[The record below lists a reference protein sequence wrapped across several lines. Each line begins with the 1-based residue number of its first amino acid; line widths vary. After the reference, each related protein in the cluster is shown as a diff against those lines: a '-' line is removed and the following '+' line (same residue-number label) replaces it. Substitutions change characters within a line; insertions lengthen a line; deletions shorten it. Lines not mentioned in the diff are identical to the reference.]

1 MRTEPS
7 SEATEIR
14 QQIHDYIV
22 ANFLFD
28 CDDVADDASLID
40 EGVLDSIAVL
50 EVVMFVEER
59 LGVAVSDE
67 EVLPE
72 HFGSIDALTAF
83 VERRRT
89 EALRLAS

>member
-1 MRTEPS
+1 MGTEAS
-7 SEATEIR
+7 SGAAEIR

-28 CDDVADDASLID
+28 CGDVTDDASLID

-59 LGVAVSDE
+59 LGIAVSDE

-72 HFGSIDALTAF
+72 HFSSIDALTAF
-83 VERRRT
+83 VERRRA

>member
-1 MRTEPS
+1 MGTPTE
-7 SEATEIR
+7 AADIR
-14 QQIHDYIV
+14 RQIHGYIV

-28 CDDVADDASLID
+28 SGDVADDASLVD
-40 EGVLDSIAVL
+40 EGVLDSMGVL

-83 VERRRT
+83 VHRRRT
-89 EALRLAS
+89 EAVRLAS

>member
-1 MRTEPS
+1 MGTPTE
-7 SEATEIR
+7 AADIR
-14 QQIHDYIV
+14 RQIHDYIV

-28 CDDVADDASLID
+28 SGDVADDASLVD
-40 EGVLDSIAVL
+40 EGVLDSMGVL

-83 VERRRT
+83 VHRRRT
-89 EALRLAS
+89 EAVRLAS